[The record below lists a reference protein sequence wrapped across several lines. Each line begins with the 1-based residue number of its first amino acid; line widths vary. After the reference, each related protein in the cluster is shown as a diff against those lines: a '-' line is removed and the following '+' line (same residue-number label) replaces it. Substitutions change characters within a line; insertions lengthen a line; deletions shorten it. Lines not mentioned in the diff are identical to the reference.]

1 MKEEQTKKKENEHS
15 AQIEIFTNEILEIKK
30 WVAECVDTS
39 ITLNDEFL
47 KITEDAENKREF
59 TLLWKGNELN
69 IISQEKRKED
79 GKLCTY

>member
-59 TLLWKGNELN
+59 TLLWNGNELN

-79 GKLCTY
+79 GKLYTC